1 MGDSR
6 RHNRALPRSPSS
18 TWRTVAAVHAR
29 SSMVPL
35 QALQA
40 LQPLQKFLSPSPLRV
55 TACFSLPALVLSS
68 YSLSV
73 TL

>member
-6 RHNRALPRSPSS
+6 RHNRNSAQIPFLKLAD
-18 TWRTVAAVHAR
+18 VVAVHAR
-29 SSMVPL
+29 GSMVPL

-40 LQPLQKFLSPSPLRV
+40 LQPLQKLLSPSLLRV
-55 TACFSLPALVLSS
+55 TACFSLPALALSS